1 MSNTRPRDGSR
12 APNWDTPAC
21 GPINVAAAQ
30 ESSGVP
36 ERVQTS
42 IGTDAG
48 PSSIFAPAPV
58 AAPDILD
65 TEQDA
70 YARKRGYRNI
80 DNLLDN
86 PRRR

>member
-1 MSNTRPRDGSR
+1 VN
-12 APNWDTPAC
+12 
-21 GPINVAAAQ
+21 NVAAAQ

-42 IGTDAG
+42 IGTDTG
-48 PSSIFAPAPV
+48 PSSISAPAP
-58 AAPDILD
+58 AATPDSIMD

-80 DNLLDN
+80 DELLDS
-86 PRRR
+86 RRR